1 MKNKRRRMGVVG
13 QVEVGRW
20 AGQTSGGVWVGEVGE
35 SEHSQDGNKSGSGI
49 NDEST
54 FTPKFA
60 SERKKIYQSFLAPL
74 FVHCFPHSCGWSDS
88 CTSEDFRPFRCLTKC
103 PPLPERDM

>member
-60 SERKKIYQSFLAPL
+60 SERKKIYQSFLLYLYTVSLIHAGGLTPVHLRTLDL
-74 FVHCFPHSCGWSDS
+74 FGA
-88 CTSEDFRPFRCLTKC
+88 
-103 PPLPERDM
+103 